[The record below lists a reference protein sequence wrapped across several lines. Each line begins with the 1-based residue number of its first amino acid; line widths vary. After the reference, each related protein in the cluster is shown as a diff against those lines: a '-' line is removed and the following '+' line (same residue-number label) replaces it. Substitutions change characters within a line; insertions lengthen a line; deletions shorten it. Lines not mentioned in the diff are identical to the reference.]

1 MDDVKNPFTGRWVT
15 VYRVDL
21 YEGISVCIPRDIF
34 QRQRPEVNSL

>member
-21 YEGISVCIPRDIF
+21 YEWYQCVYSQRDISKTKA
-34 QRQRPEVNSL
+34 RG